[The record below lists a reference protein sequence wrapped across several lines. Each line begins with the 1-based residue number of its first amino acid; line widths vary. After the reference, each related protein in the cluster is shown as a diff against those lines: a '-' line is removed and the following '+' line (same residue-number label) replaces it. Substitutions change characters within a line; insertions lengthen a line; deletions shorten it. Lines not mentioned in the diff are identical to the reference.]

1 MMEELKKLLSCHDWY
16 YQYSDDFRKWTWGRD
31 NENQIRSYLNELNH
45 SNEAKA
51 LYNEYAPDKYKFEL

>member
-16 YQYSDDFRKWTWGRD
+16 YQYSDDFRKWTWCRD

-45 SNEAKA
+45 YNEAKA